1 MGERGVENGNLE
13 KAISIH
19 SDSGGDGD
27 ITLGGLK

>member
-19 SDSGGDGD
+19 SDSGGDGE